1 MQINEKA
8 KCRGTKKKHELP
20 PPRNVNNDYE
30 TDGQ

>member
-1 MQINEKA
+1 MKKLNAEEL
-8 KCRGTKKKHELP
+8 KKKHELP